1 MRELLPEVR
10 RSLLSDDA
18 PDPLLSLVRIH
29 GAGLE
34 PIYVV
39 DNTEPVEKDGVVY
52 QPFPIAATLPD
63 DAERG
68 QVTAQLT
75 IVNIDQ
81 EIERAIDEYDGIPLV
96 DIEVVLATDTA
107 VLHTAAYG
115 FSLLDASTSLE
126 SITGQ
131 LGFGTQIFMQPANK
145 DRTTPSNSAGLYP

>member
-1 MRELLPEVR
+1 MRDLLPEVR
-10 RSLLSDDA
+10 RSLLSDNA
-18 PDPLLSLVRIH
+18 PDPLLALVSIH
-29 GAGLE
+29 RPGHESKYL
-34 PIYVV
+34 V
-39 DNTEPVEKDGVVY
+39 DNTEPVEKDGIVY

-63 DAERG
+63 DADRG

-81 EIERAIDEYDGIPLV
+81 EIERAIDEYDGIPTV
-96 DIEVVLATDTA
+96 DIEIVLATDTA

-126 SITGQ
+126 SISGQ

-145 DRTTPSNSAGLYP
+145 DRTTPSNSPGLYP